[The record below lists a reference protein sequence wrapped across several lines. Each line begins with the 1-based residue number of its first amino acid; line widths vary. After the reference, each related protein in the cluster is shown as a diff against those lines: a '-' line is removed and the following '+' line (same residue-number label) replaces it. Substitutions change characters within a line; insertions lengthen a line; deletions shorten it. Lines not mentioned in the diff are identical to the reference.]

1 MTWRP
6 GQPVVRREILGD
18 RPWLGWMVNVVEDSP
33 DRFVTFSPSGSRFH
47 FPAGDWPTAD
57 GLHPWHKF
65 SGWQG
70 HGALMLQRPG
80 DAYAIWHFWSG
91 SDREFAGWYVN
102 FEAPFERTAIGF
114 DTKDLELDIVIHP
127 DRNWEFKDVDLL
139 WQRHDEGRFTLF
151 EVRRILELGEAIGA
165 MVDSGR
171 WWWGEAWTEWE
182 PDPAWQVPE
191 LPPGWDRVAPAV

>member
-1 MTWRP
+1 
-6 GQPVVRREILGD
+6 
-18 RPWLGWMVNVVEDSP
+18 
-33 DRFVTFSPSGSRFH
+33 
-47 FPAGDWPTAD
+47 
-57 GLHPWHKF
+57 
-65 SGWQG
+65 
-70 HGALMLQRPG
+70 MLQRPG
-80 DAYAIWHFWSG
+80 DAYAIWHFWRG